1 MIHQKNT
8 FGIIKFVFIAV
19 LCLFP
24 ILAQAQDVRVTVD
37 CPRVVRVGEPFQM
50 TVRVNANCNNPSMP
64 EMSAFKIIRS
74 LGRSQSSQISNING
88 KVTQSVEISFNYIVQ
103 ANQEGTHEIAP
114 VEVTAD
120 KKNYQSAPVT
130 VQVVAGNAS
139 TQPQS
144 SGGGAGTGAQPD
156 NSQIQGDNR
165 EVFVEVL
172 TDRKQ
177 VYQGEYL
184 SATIKLFSK
193 LQVASINNDNF
204 PSFDGFFKQEIE
216 TPPLRSLD
224 QETINGVLHLTGVLR
239 KYVLF
244 PQKSGTLTI
253 NPCKLEVGI
262 NQRVQSRTRSLFD
275 DFFGGG
281 VQTIP
286 REVSSRP
293 VNITVL
299 PLPEGKPASFTG
311 GVGQMKFEAT
321 IDKTEVQANDPV
333 TLKIT
338 VSGSGNMRFIDAPRI
353 NFPPDFEVY
362 DPKISTSLNAST
374 TAGSKTFEYLII
386 PRHGGTYK
394 IPSVEFSYFDPQAK
408 QYKTLQSD
416 EYTLTVERGEEQ
428 PGATVVS
435 GVTREDVK
443 YLGKDI
449 RYLKTGKTK
458 LRPEGENFFGSW
470 KFWLWYLIPL
480 TAFVIIVYL
489 RRNYIRK
496 YANAAMR
503 KNRKASRY
511 AAKRLK
517 QARTFMDKGQKEQF
531 YEELSRA
538 LWGYLSDKLTIPVA
552 ELSKDNVRMA
562 MEQHHVEAELTDE
575 FTGVIDDCEFARYAP
590 PAAGLDMN
598 TLYSRAVEVIN
609 KMQKAV

>member
-1 MIHQKNT
+1 MRYFLSI
-8 FGIIKFVFIAV
+8 FFIISAT
-19 LCLFP
+19 LL
-24 ILAQAQDVRVTVD
+24 QAQNVSVTVD

-50 TVRVNANCNNPSMP
+50 AVQINADATNVKLP
-64 EMSAFKIIRS
+64 EMSAFKVLRNF
-74 LGRSQSSQISNING
+74 GRSQSSSMNIVNG
-88 KVTQSVEISFNYIVQ
+88 KVSQSMEVAFNYIVQ
-103 ANQEGTHEIAP
+103 ANQEGTQEIGP
-114 VEVTAD
+114 VEVTVD
-120 KKNYQSAPVT
+120 KKTYQSSPVT

-139 TQPQS
+139 TQPQQS
-144 SGGGAGTGAQPD
+144 SGGTANAGAQPD
-156 NSQIQGDNR
+156 NSQVQTDNR
-165 EVFVEVL
+165 EVFLEVI

-184 SATIKLFSK
+184 NATIKFFSR
-193 LQVASINNDNF
+193 LNVGSIGNEAF
-204 PSFDGFFKQEIE
+204 PNFDGFFKQEIE
-216 TPPLRSLD
+216 TPQLRSLD
-224 QETINGVLHLTGVLR
+224 QEQVNGVTYLTGVLR

-253 NPCKLEVGI
+253 NSCKVTAGI
-262 NQRVQSRTRSLFD
+262 QQRVQSRSRSIFD

-286 REVSSRP
+286 REATSRP

-311 GVGQMKFEAT
+311 GVGQIKFAAT
-321 IDKTEVQANDPV
+321 IDKTEVKANDPV
-333 TLKIT
+333 TLKIV
-338 VSGSGNMRFIDAPRI
+338 VSGNGNMKFVDAPRI

-362 DPKISTSLNAST
+362 DPKVSTSLNATT

-394 IPSVEFSYFDPQAK
+394 IPAVEFSYFDPQAK
-408 QYKTLQSD
+408 QYKTVRSD

-428 PGATVVS
+428 PGTTVVS

-449 RYLKTGKTK
+449 RYLKTDKAK
-458 LRPEGENFFGSW
+458 LRHTGENFFGTW

-480 TAFVIIVYL
+480 VAFAVIVYL

-496 YANAAMR
+496 YANVALV
-503 KNRKASRY
+503 KNKKANRY

-517 QARTFMDKGQKEQF
+517 QAHSFLDKGQKEQF

-538 LWGYLSDKLTIPVA
+538 LWGYLSDKLNIPVA
-552 ELSKDNVRMA
+552 ELSKDNVKAA
-562 MEQHHVEAELTDE
+562 MEQHRVDATLVDE

-590 PAAGLDMN
+590 SAAGSDMDA
-598 TLYSRAVEVIN
+598 LYNRAVEVID
-609 KMQKAV
+609 KMQKAVQ